1 MLVVVEVVV
10 IMADLVQVV
19 QEVAALAV
27 PVLLVNLLQ
36 TSAAMLISP
45 QVLVVEVH
53 PLIIQKVVQVVPVSL

>member
-36 TSAAMLISP
+36 TSASMLISP

>member
-1 MLVVVEVVV
+1 
-10 IMADLVQVV
+10 MADLVQAV

-36 TSAAMLISP
+36 TSAPMPISP

-53 PLIIQKVVQVVPVSL
+53 PLIIQKVVPVVPVSL

>member
-36 TSAAMLISP
+36 TSASMLISP

-53 PLIIQKVVQVVPVSL
+53 PLIIQKVVQVVPVS